1 VPMNPNATAFES
13 LAEIICRS
21 AGARLVHVEQRRGQP
36 TLIHFAPDV
45 PGEPPIE
52 SLPIA
57 EFNSR
62 AVRLALKNY
71 RVEEVEVIR

>member
-1 VPMNPNATAFES
+1 MKANATALEN
-13 LAEIICRS
+13 LAAIVCGS

-62 AVRLALKNY
+62 AVRLALQKH
-71 RVEEVEVIR
+71 RIEKVEVLR